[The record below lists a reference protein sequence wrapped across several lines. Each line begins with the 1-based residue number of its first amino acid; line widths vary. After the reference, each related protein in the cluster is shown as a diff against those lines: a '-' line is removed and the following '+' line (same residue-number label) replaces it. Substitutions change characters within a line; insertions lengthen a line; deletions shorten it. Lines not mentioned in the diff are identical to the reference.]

1 MELVDCT
8 YLDRQIKVIKNDRYM
23 TRCVLGGDN
32 WMIGTVA
39 MAVSR
44 TPGGVI
50 LDIGANIGLN
60 SIMFSKYTDVHAFEP
75 VFYDILSDNVKGLPV
90 HVYPFALSNC
100 KGSKEIFIDGA
111 TSFHT
116 TGTVSKVV
124 DMECLDDI
132 VHDPVAFMK
141 IDVENHEYEVL
152 QGAKELIMK
161 NKPVICVET
170 FGDPERLLKLVGYT
184 QLFTFPESNYV
195 MMP

>member
-1 MELVDCT
+1 
-8 YLDRQIKVIKNDRYM
+8 
-23 TRCVLGGDN
+23 
-32 WMIGTVA
+32 MIGTVA

-50 LDIGANIGLN
+50 IDIGANIGLN

-100 KGSKEIFIDGA
+100 KGSKDIFIEDAIGA
-111 TSFHT
+111 ASFHT

-132 VHDPVAFMK
+132 VHDPVSFMK